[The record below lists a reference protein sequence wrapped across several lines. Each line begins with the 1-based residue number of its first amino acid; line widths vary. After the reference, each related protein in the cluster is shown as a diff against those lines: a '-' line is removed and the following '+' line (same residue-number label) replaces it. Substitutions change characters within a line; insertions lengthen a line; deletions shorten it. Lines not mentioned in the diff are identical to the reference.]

1 MVVVWSVPWVGLVL
15 RNTQVGR
22 PFPPPLAYP
31 EFTSLLCPPTPRV
44 PCSQHTHTHPTSLPV
59 RVLLVVC
66 VPSLP
71 CASLFSSDSPL
82 PPIPLA
88 RSPPPSPRVSVPPPL
103 SLLSCPCPCPGCGS
117 VVCDRAPPK
126 PTPTPIE
133 TSIGSKHSGVRPPA
147 TRNPTPIAMTE
158 RTAES
163 PPRHTAEPHRPTQM
177 RRVRRSCAVL
187 DGRVGWGDQRGG
199 AWGTK

>member
-1 MVVVWSVPWVGLVL
+1 MLMASLFAL
-15 RNTQVGR
+15 LAILLHIITHH
-22 PFPPPLAYP
+22 PPCPL
-31 EFTSLLCPPTPRV
+31 LPT
-44 PCSQHTHTHPTSLPV
+44 HTHTHTPLPSPPVCCLWFVSRPSRV
-59 RVLLVVC
+59 RLCSPLIP
-66 VPSLP
+66 PSLP
-71 CASLFSSDSPL
+71 SPSLAVHLPLLVSLSPH
-82 PPIPLA
+82 
-88 RSPPPSPRVSVPPPL
+88 PPL

-126 PTPTPIE
+126 ATPTWIE
-133 TSIGSKHSGVRPPA
+133 TSIGSKQSGVGPPE